1 MYQPFQSTAANLDVA
16 DGAAGLRMPL
26 GGLEA
31 GASISFTIDVDDRLT
46 ASDLGQIRV
55 SGSEMQG
62 TVVTL
67 TIDEHS
73 YSAVFNVK
81 NLAVIDAECT
91 DKI

>member
-1 MYQPFQSTAANLDVA
+1 
-16 DGAAGLRMPL
+16 MPL

-55 SGSEMQG
+55 SGSEIQG

-73 YSAVFNVK
+73 YSAVFNAK
-81 NLAVIDAECT
+81 NLAVIDIGCA
-91 DKI
+91 DKT

>member
-1 MYQPFQSTAANLDVA
+1 
-16 DGAAGLRMPL
+16 MPL

-31 GASISFTIDVDDRLT
+31 GASITFTIDADDRLT
-46 ASDLGQIRV
+46 ASDLGKIRV

-73 YSAVFNVK
+73 YSAVFNPK
-81 NLAVIDAECT
+81 NLAVIDTGCA

>member
-1 MYQPFQSTAANLDVA
+1 
-16 DGAAGLRMPL
+16 MPL

-31 GASISFTIDVDDRLT
+31 GASISFTIDADDRLT
-46 ASDLGQIRV
+46 ASDLGKIRV

-73 YSAVFNVK
+73 YSAAFNAR
-81 NLAVIDAECT
+81 NLAVIDTGCA
-91 DKI
+91 DKT

>member
-1 MYQPFQSTAANLDVA
+1 MYQPFQSTSANLDVA
-16 DGAAGLRMPL
+16 DGAEGLCMPL

-46 ASDLGQIRV
+46 ASDLGQIRL

-62 TVVTL
+62 TVVML

-73 YSAVFNVK
+73 YSAV
-81 NLAVIDAECT
+81 LTRRI
-91 DKI
+91 